1 MNYFT
6 FIKKCISYD
15 SRNYPDLIVSE
26 LPPITTPPKRHEIIY
41 IDGVDG
47 GMVQEKGY
55 GTYEKTMLISL
66 RRAIDIDDIT
76 FLLSGSGEIEFSNE
90 LGKLY
95 RVTILN
101 QIDYNRLGRF
111 RTASVVF
118 LAQPHKILKD
128 EKPVFF
134 SGNPGNVDLTNQ
146 GNATA
151 YPLIS
156 LEGMTGMDEITLT
169 HYSTAGTYELTVNI
183 PSGTVIIDC
192 EKQNLYH
199 NGQIKNRYITG
210 DFFTL
215 PPKSTTEID
224 ISGTGSYDITFNPR
238 SRFI

>member
-6 FIKKCISYD
+6 FIKNGISYD

-101 QIDYNRLGRF
+101 QIDYIRLGRF

-128 EKPVFF
+128 EKPAYIHSIWGDVPVKNV
-134 SGNPGNVDLTNQ
+134 GNIVSRPLITAQGIGSLDLTLMRGVEEIAVMHINLPYEEEQ
-146 GNATA
+146 TA
-151 YPLIS
+151 
-156 LEGMTGMDEITLT
+156 
-169 HYSTAGTYELTVNI
+169 V
-183 PSGTVIIDC
+183 VDC
-192 EKQNLYH
+192 EKQNLYI
-199 NGQIKNRYITG
+199 NGKVKNRHFDG
-210 DFFTL
+210 DFFEL
-215 PPKSTTEID
+215 NPGEDYALRIYGALYKINL
-224 ISGTGSYDITFNPR
+224 YPR